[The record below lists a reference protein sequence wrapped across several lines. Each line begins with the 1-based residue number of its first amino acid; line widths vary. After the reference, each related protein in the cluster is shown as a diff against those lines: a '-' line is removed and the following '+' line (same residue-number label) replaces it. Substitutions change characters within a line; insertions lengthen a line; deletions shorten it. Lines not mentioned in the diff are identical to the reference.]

1 MTQLQ
6 AIRKFAAEV
15 AEQKVIIAR
24 QRLHNNWAMCINLFS
39 DEIRMKIPDNLNYEP
54 DEIDHD
60 FRRDFIARYSPAQ
73 GFANVTLS
81 ILHEIG
87 HAKTKWDGGNVFDDF
102 NKRQRIKTQKQYML
116 LESERRATD
125 WAIQWLY
132 SAEHRR
138 LAKQFEKEFF
148 GY

>member
-6 AIRKFAAEV
+6 AVRKFAAEV

-24 QRLHNNWAMCINLFS
+24 KRMKNNWAMCINIWSNECRMMVPQNFNYMS
-39 DEIRMKIPDNLNYEP
+39 DSADNL
-54 DEIDHD
+54 
-60 FRRDFIARYSPAQ
+60 FRKDFIARFNPAQ
-73 GFANVTLS
+73 GFANTTLA

-87 HAKTKWDGGNVFDDF
+87 HYKTKDEINWFADTK
-102 NKRQRIKTQKQYML
+102 KRMRVHGQKEYML

>member
-6 AIRKFAAEV
+6 AVRKFASMV
-15 AEQKVIIAR
+15 AEHQVIIAR
-24 QRLHNNWAMCINLFS
+24 QRLKNNWAMCINIWS
-39 DEIRMKIPDNLNYEP
+39 DECRLMVPDNFKSTADIADGLFRK
-54 DEIDHD
+54 D
-60 FRRDFIARYSPAQ
+60 FVARYNPGR
-73 GFANVTLS
+73 GFSNTTLT
-81 ILHEIG
+81 ILHEVG
-87 HAKTKWDGGNVFDDF
+87 HYKTRTEIDWFKDEKLR
-102 NKRQRIKTQKQYML
+102 KRVHGQKEYMM